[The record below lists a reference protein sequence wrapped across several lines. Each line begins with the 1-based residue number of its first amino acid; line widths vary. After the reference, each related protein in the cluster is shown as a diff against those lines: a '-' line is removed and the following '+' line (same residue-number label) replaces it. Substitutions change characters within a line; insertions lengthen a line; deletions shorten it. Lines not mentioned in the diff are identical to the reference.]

1 MKSLSPSIRER
12 KRVGKRYLNL
22 EKFPQA
28 NSEGINFLG
37 IQNLI
42 ETPKFTKDN
51 PILSANRHE

>member
-22 EKFPQA
+22 EKFSQA
-28 NSEGINFLG
+28 NSEGINFLA
-37 IQNLI
+37 IQNLF

-51 PILSANRHE
+51 HR